1 MTSEQLKRRCF
12 LTLLFI
18 VKSIPKNV
26 LIWIIIIIVIV
37 VVVVVIVIIITII
50 IIIMVEPF

>member
-1 MTSEQLKRRCF
+1 MTSEQVKRRCF

-18 VKSIPKNV
+18 VKSISKNV
-26 LIWIIIIIVIV
+26 LIWIIIIIIVI
-37 VVVVVIVIIITII
+37 VVVIVIIIM